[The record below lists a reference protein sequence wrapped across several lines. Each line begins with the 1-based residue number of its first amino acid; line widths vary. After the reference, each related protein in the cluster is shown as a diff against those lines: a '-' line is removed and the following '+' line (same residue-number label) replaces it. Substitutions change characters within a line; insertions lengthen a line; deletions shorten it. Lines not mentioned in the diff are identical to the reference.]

1 MRATF
6 QSPALAAYEQQWTD
20 LHSKRDVRID
30 GSWQNAEAIA
40 AQLLATSTTRED
52 RDATLLELIA
62 AAQTGDT
69 TASHTVLRFM
79 RPTIASNSRLLL
91 AHSRGMSRTDAMH
104 YAISAAWEAIAQYP
118 HTRWL
123 RSVAM
128 NLRQQSRKIL
138 AADFAATPELPVD
151 SPTLEL
157 VIESSQQDTHRSLDD
172 DLATVLLWARDNEIV
187 STTEVRQLMAYG
199 LDDAAVHDLLEEL
212 GISRQTLK
220 KRNQRTVQRLR
231 AAVQDRIREY
241 GHLEL
246 D

>member
-6 QSPALAAYEQQWTD
+6 QSPALAPYEQQWTD
-20 LHSKRDVRID
+20 LHSKRDVCIAGR
-30 GSWQNAEAIA
+30 WQNADDVAR
-40 AQLLATSTTRED
+40 QLLASGTSRDD

-62 AAQTGDT
+62 AAQAGDA
-69 TASHTVLRFM
+69 TASHTVLRFL
-79 RPTIASNSRLLL
+79 RPTIAGNARLLL

-104 YAISAAWEAIAQYP
+104 YAISSAWEAIAKYP

-138 AADFAATPELPVD
+138 ATDFTSTPEVPVEA
-151 SPTLEL
+151 PTLERI
-157 VIESSQQDTHRSLDD
+157 IEDSQDETPRSLDD
-172 DLATVLLWARDNEIV
+172 DLATVLLWARDNEII
-187 STTEVRQLMAYG
+187 SPTEIRQLMAYG
-199 LDDAAVHDLLEEL
+199 LDDSAVHDLLEDV

-220 KRNQRTVQRLR
+220 KRNQRTMQRLR
-231 AAVQDRIREY
+231 SAVQDRIREY

>member
-20 LHSKRDVRID
+20 LHSKRDVRVA
-30 GSWQNAEAIA
+30 GCWQNAELVAS
-40 AQLLATSTTRED
+40 QLLASSTARSD
-52 RDATLLELIA
+52 RDAALLDLVA
-62 AAQTGDT
+62 AAQAGDT

-79 RPTIASNSRLLL
+79 RPTIASNARLLL

-104 YAISAAWEAIAQYP
+104 YAISAAWEAIAHYP

-138 AADFAATPELPVD
+138 AADFASTPEVPVD
-151 SPTLEL
+151 TPTLEI
-157 VIESSQQDTHRSLDD
+157 VIESSQEETTRSLDD
-172 DLATVLLWARDNEIV
+172 DLSTVLLWARDNEVV
-187 STTEVRQLMAYG
+187 SPTEVRQLMAYG
-199 LDDAAVHDLLEEL
+199 LDDAAAHDLLEDL

-231 AAVQDRIREY
+231 AAIQDRIREY